1 MTSVQAPPRAT
12 ARTWAALG
20 VLALPM
26 LLLAIDATVL
36 IFAMPGIAADLSP
49 SATQQLWIMDIY
61 SFMIAGLLVTMGA
74 VGDRI
79 GKKRLLLIGAV
90 LFTAAS
96 VVGAFATSSEQLIV
110 ARAFLGMAGATIM
123 PSTLSLIRAMF
134 IDRAQR
140 RFAIAVWS
148 MAGTLGAAAGP
159 IVGGW
164 MLEHFWWGS
173 AFLINIPVM
182 VVLLVLGPVLLTESR
197 DPSPGSLDLASAAMS
212 LVAMLSAVY
221 GLKTL
226 VAGDGVVTG
235 VLCVAVGLAVGAVF
249 VRRQLRLTNPLL
261 DVDLFRARAFRG
273 AVVADL
279 LSIFALIG
287 ALWALTQYLQLVVG
301 LSPLQAGV
309 WLLPAMAV
317 SAAAAFLAAALV
329 KRISAAILVTVGLLV
344 AAVGFGLMLGLTPDS
359 GPVPVIVALSLVS
372 LGGGVGMTLTND
384 IIMSSAP
391 PARAGRAAAISETAY
406 ELGTALGTAIL
417 GSVLAAVYRS
427 QLLGNTGAATVIPPA
442 QLERASATIAEA
454 FTVAGQYP
462 AAAAEVLITAAQAAF
477 TDALTT
483 VGLLGSIIMVVA
495 AVWTAVTL
503 RGTSATADLTRQA
516 DHGQPDH
523 GLSDDGQPE
532 QGQAVGAGR

>member
-1 MTSVQAPPRAT
+1 MTSVSAPPRAT

-49 SATQQLWIMDIY
+49 SATEQLWIMDIY
-61 SFMIAGLLVTMGA
+61 AFMIAGLLVTMGA

-79 GKKRLLLIGAV
+79 GKKKLLLVGAV

-110 ARAFLGMAGATIM
+110 ARAFLGLAGATIM

-164 MLEHFWWGS
+164 LLEHFWWGS

-182 VVLLVLGPVLLTESR
+182 VVLLILGPILLTESK
-197 DPSPGSLDLASAAMS
+197 DPHPEALDLLSAAMS

-226 VAGDGVVTG
+226 VAGDGVAKG
-235 VLCVAVGLAVGAVF
+235 LLCIALGLTVGTVF
-249 VRRQLRLTNPLL
+249 VRRQLTLSNPLL
-261 DVDLFRARAFRG
+261 DVGLFRARAFRG

-279 LSIFALIG
+279 LSVFALIG
-287 ALWALTQYLQLVVG
+287 AMWALTQYLQLVVG
-301 LSPLQAGV
+301 LSPMQAGL
-309 WLLPAMAV
+309 WLLPVMIAA
-317 SAAAAFLAAALV
+317 AAAAFLAAALV
-329 KRISAAILVTVGLLV
+329 KRISAAILVTAGLLV
-344 AAVGFGLMLGLTPDS
+344 AGAGFLLLLGLTPDS
-359 GPVPVIVALSLVS
+359 GAIPVVVALSLVS

-384 IIMSSAP
+384 IIMSSVP

-417 GSVLAAVYRS
+417 GSVLAAVYRNNLVGDS
-427 QLLGNTGAATVIPPA
+427 GATAVIPA
-442 QLERASATIAEA
+442 DALERASATIAEA
-454 FTVAGQYP
+454 FSVASEFPASAGQ
-462 AAAAEVLITAAQAAF
+462 VLISAAQAAF
-477 TDALTT
+477 TDALTV
-483 VGLLGSIIMVVA
+483 VGILGAIIMVVA

-503 RGTSATADLTRQA
+503 RGTSATADLT
-516 DHGQPDH
+516 HHSTP
-523 GLSDDGQPE
+523 
-532 QGQAVGAGR
+532 GRSASTTK

>member
-1 MTSVQAPPRAT
+1 MTPVQTPPRAT

-74 VGDRI
+74 LGDRI

-96 VVGAFATSSEQLIV
+96 VAGAFATSSEQLIV
-110 ARAFLGMAGATIM
+110 ARALLGLAGATIM

-134 IDRAQR
+134 VDRAER
-140 RFAIAVWS
+140 RLAIAVWS

-182 VVLLVLGPVLLTESR
+182 AVLLVLGPVLLTESR
-197 DPSPGSLDLASAAMS
+197 DPSPGSLDLPSAGMS
-212 LVAMLSAVY
+212 LVAMLAAVY

-226 VAGDGVVTG
+226 VAGDGTVAG
-235 VLCVAVGLAVGAVF
+235 LLCMALGFAVGAVF
-249 VRRQLRLTNPLL
+249 VRRQLRLPDPLL
-261 DVDLFRARAFRG
+261 DVGLFRARPFRG

-279 LSIFALIG
+279 LSVFALVG
-287 ALWALTQYLQLVVG
+287 SLWALTQYLQLVVG
-301 LSPLQAGV
+301 LSPMLAGL
-309 WLLPAMAV
+309 WLLPVMVV
-317 SAAAAFLAAALV
+317 SAAAAFLAASLV
-329 KRISAAILVTVGLLV
+329 KRISAAVLVTVGLLV
-344 AAVGFGLMLGLTPDS
+344 AAVGFALMLGLTPDS
-359 GPVPVIVALSLVS
+359 GPVPVVVALSLVA

-384 IIMSSAP
+384 IIMSSVP

-427 QLLGNTGAATVIPPA
+427 HLLGDAGAAAVIPPG

-454 FTVAGQYP
+454 FTVAAQYP
-462 AAAAEVLITAAQAAF
+462 ASAAEVLIGAARSAF

-483 VGLLGSIIMVVA
+483 VGVLGGIIMVVA
-495 AVWTAVTL
+495 AVWTAITL
-503 RGTSATADLTRQA
+503 RGTSATADLT
-516 DHGQPDH
+516 HH
-523 GLSDDGQPE
+523 SDRRGVRREEPR
-532 QGQAVGAGR
+532 V